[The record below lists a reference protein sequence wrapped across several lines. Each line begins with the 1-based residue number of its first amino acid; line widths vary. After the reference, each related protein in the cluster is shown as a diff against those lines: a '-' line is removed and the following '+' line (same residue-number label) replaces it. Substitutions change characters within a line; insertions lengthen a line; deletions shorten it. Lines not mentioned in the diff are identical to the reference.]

1 VDYLFAGE
9 SGDLDNAR
17 EALYQQALTT
27 LSSVYATNVL
37 VQFPF
42 MVNSTYQDRLTA
54 PLFSGKAVAQ
64 PYVKNGTITNSTL
77 VQHQLQSGD
86 TFVSMANSFGITVI
100 DLVLANQDVANV
112 FAPTSKVTVTVGGS
126 PVTVIAENGDTL
138 AMIAGKVYGQPD
150 DQNVRKLAVALWTV
164 DLTGVGAYTLYTNP
178 PAGTQPAT
186 LQYIELLPVSS
197 FTTGKLPLYQ
207 GQSAVTFL
215 LNIQDPEQ
223 RRMAFFDL
231 EYAVNKL
238 EYGIQLPS
246 TGTSSGVA
254 GNYVESSWLTFI
266 NPLDAVSFGQ
276 VQVPIPLRAFPSLP
290 VLSLQ
295 TAAASFPGSSDLV
308 KAKQWNYEFELDNQ
322 IAAQDSMDLGA
333 FFNITGNQAPMPPG
347 QQTAKQNS
355 TEVLNAA
362 LAQFMAVQAP
372 IMDDLTLL
380 LSDPTNSVVLP
391 ALQAFHD
398 LVKKVSDAW
407 FAPPAVNAGV
417 PQDQGEIHWYQ
428 VNTIIDEQVQDQF
441 QFLVLTDN
449 EINPLWPKINDKQ
462 YTYQIG
468 PEALYA
474 YNEPISVPLDLH
486 FGFNDL
492 DAIGRQNGWSGVQ
505 VIRNQNLLG
514 NPDAQTNR
522 AFVYQTPLT
531 LFSNK
536 ITPCLLID
544 ALAPLSSG
552 IGADPVSQLAQALS
566 VFFTVLFNLDTQPP
580 ANSFQIKAQCRYA
593 FILVPATASVSGHT
607 AQALEDD
614 QSIITS
620 LPLVLNPLYLFNPA
634 TDANPTDPNS
644 FVSQLAQAALANAE
658 TAGVVASDGTTLVS
672 GMYLFD
678 FNVYSSLPSAGAT
691 APSKPILDI
700 RNRYWESPQ

>member
-1 VDYLFAGE
+1 
-9 SGDLDNAR
+9 
-17 EALYQQALTT
+17 
-27 LSSVYATNVL
+27 
-37 VQFPF
+37 
-42 MVNSTYQDRLTA
+42 M
-54 PLFSGKAVAQ
+54 
-64 PYVKNGTITNSTL
+64 
-77 VQHQLQSGD
+77 
-86 TFVSMANSFGITVI
+86 
-100 DLVLANQDVANV
+100 
-112 FAPTSKVTVTVGGS
+112 
-126 PVTVIAENGDTL
+126 
-138 AMIAGKVYGQPD
+138 
-150 DQNVRKLAVALWTV
+150 
-164 DLTGVGAYTLYTNP
+164 
-178 PAGTQPAT
+178 
-186 LQYIELLPVSS
+186 
-197 FTTGKLPLYQ
+197 
-207 GQSAVTFL
+207 
-215 LNIQDPEQ
+215 
-223 RRMAFFDL
+223 
-231 EYAVNKL
+231 
-238 EYGIQLPS
+238 
-246 TGTSSGVA
+246 
-254 GNYVESSWLTFI
+254 
-266 NPLDAVSFGQ
+266 
-276 VQVPIPLRAFPSLP
+276 
-290 VLSLQ
+290 
-295 TAAASFPGSSDLV
+295 
-308 KAKQWNYEFELDNQ
+308 
-322 IAAQDSMDLGA
+322 
-333 FFNITGNQAPMPPG
+333 
-347 QQTAKQNS
+347 
-355 TEVLNAA
+355 
-362 LAQFMAVQAP
+362 
-372 IMDDLTLL
+372 
-380 LSDPTNSVVLP
+380 
-391 ALQAFHD
+391 
-398 LVKKVSDAW
+398 
-407 FAPPAVNAGV
+407 
-417 PQDQGEIHWYQ
+417 
-428 VNTIIDEQVQDQF
+428 
-441 QFLVLTDN
+441 
-449 EINPLWPKINDKQ
+449 
-462 YTYQIG
+462 G

-552 IGADPVSQLAQALS
+552 IGADPVTQLAQALS

-678 FNVYSSLPSAGAT
+678 FSVYSSLPSAGAT

>member
-1 VDYLFAGE
+1 
-9 SGDLDNAR
+9 
-17 EALYQQALTT
+17 
-27 LSSVYATNVL
+27 
-37 VQFPF
+37 
-42 MVNSTYQDRLTA
+42 M
-54 PLFSGKAVAQ
+54 
-64 PYVKNGTITNSTL
+64 
-77 VQHQLQSGD
+77 
-86 TFVSMANSFGITVI
+86 
-100 DLVLANQDVANV
+100 
-112 FAPTSKVTVTVGGS
+112 
-126 PVTVIAENGDTL
+126 
-138 AMIAGKVYGQPD
+138 
-150 DQNVRKLAVALWTV
+150 
-164 DLTGVGAYTLYTNP
+164 
-178 PAGTQPAT
+178 
-186 LQYIELLPVSS
+186 
-197 FTTGKLPLYQ
+197 
-207 GQSAVTFL
+207 
-215 LNIQDPEQ
+215 
-223 RRMAFFDL
+223 
-231 EYAVNKL
+231 
-238 EYGIQLPS
+238 
-246 TGTSSGVA
+246 GTSSGVA

-308 KAKQWNYEFELDNQ
+308 KAKQWNYKFELDNQ

-333 FFNITGNQAPMPPG
+333 FFNTTGSQAPTPPG
-347 QQTAKQNS
+347 QQAAKQSS
-355 TEVLNAA
+355 TEILNAA

-372 IMDDLTLL
+372 IMNDLTLL
-380 LSDPTNSVVLP
+380 LSDPANSAVLP

-407 FAPPAVNAGV
+407 FAPPAVNAGIQ
-417 PQDQGEIHWYQ
+417 QDQGEIHWYQ
-428 VNTIIDEQVQDQF
+428 INTIIDEQVQDQF

-449 EINPLWPKINDKQ
+449 EVNPLWPEINDKP
-462 YTYQIG
+462 YTYQMG

-514 NPDAQTNR
+514 NPDAQTNQ

-536 ITPCLLID
+536 ITPYLLID
-544 ALAPLSSG
+544 ALAPLSPG
-552 IGADPVSQLAQALS
+552 VGADSASQLAQALAN
-566 VFFTVLFNLDTQPP
+566 FFTVLFNLGTPQQP

-634 TDANPTDPNS
+634 TDADPTNPNS
-644 FVSQLAQAALANAE
+644 FVFQLAQAALANAE
-658 TAGVVASDGTTLVS
+658 IAGVVASDGTTLVP

-678 FNVYSSLPSAGAT
+678 FSVYSSLPSAGAT